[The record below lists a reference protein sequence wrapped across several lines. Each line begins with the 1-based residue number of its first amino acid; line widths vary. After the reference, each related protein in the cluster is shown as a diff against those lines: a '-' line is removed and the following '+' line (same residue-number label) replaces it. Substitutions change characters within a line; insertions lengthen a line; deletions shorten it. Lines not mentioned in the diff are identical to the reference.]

1 MRAFRLSR
9 SNGECSEIMS
19 HLRQIG
25 VIACA
30 LLMPTWPV
38 VAQSFVAPFNTVM
51 TIASTVP
58 KNGDVNPYGL
68 FVVPSTVGD
77 LVAGAALVSNFNN
90 HRNLQGTGSTIVQ
103 IAPSGAVSL
112 FASLDPNKLP
122 GACPGGIGLTTALV
136 ALRSGWVIVGSLP
149 TKDGTSATMEAGCLL
164 VIDSRGNVVE
174 TISGGPINGPWDM
187 TALDNGSTATLFVTN
202 VLNGTVAASPH
213 TIDQGTV
220 VRIGLSLPAIGAP
233 VVTVETVIGDSFPE
247 RSDPAA
253 LVPSRM

>member
-136 ALRSGWVIVGSLP
+136 RAQERLGDRRQPPHERRHLGHHGSGLP
-149 TKDGTSATMEAGCLL
+149 PGH
-164 VIDSRGNVVE
+164 R
-174 TISGGPINGPWDM
+174 
-187 TALDNGSTATLFVTN
+187 
-202 VLNGTVAASPH
+202 
-213 TIDQGTV
+213 
-220 VRIGLSLPAIGAP
+220 
-233 VVTVETVIGDSFPE
+233 
-247 RSDPAA
+247 
-253 LVPSRM
+253 